1 MQLVLKNLLRLHHHT
16 PNKLKYVRGYNLP
29 FMNKTLSK
37 AIIDR
42 TKFRNKYIQN
52 KTDENERKYA
62 KHLITALIT
71 KNI

>member
-1 MQLVLKNLLRLHHHT
+1 M
-16 PNKLKYVRGYNLP
+16 
-29 FMNKTLSK
+29 
-37 AIIDR
+37 IDR

>member
-1 MQLVLKNLLRLHHHT
+1 
-16 PNKLKYVRGYNLP
+16 
-29 FMNKTLSK
+29 MNKTLSK

-62 KHLITALIT
+62 KHGNYCISLLRTSKKEYYSKLNI
-71 KNI
+71 KNISHSKTFWKVKIFFIG